1 MATPKTMEVA
11 KKAVFLA
18 MRFTRLDKLRR
29 EIPDPTP
36 MAPPIGYKKQPSMQ
50 ELIRDMIKNE
60 RIASE
65 LAAQG
70 IETFEEA
77 DDFDIPDDPVD
88 PSTPYEADFE
98 GDALQALQAIDDQH
112 NATPKIVHMGREYGS
127 VEEFVSANPEY
138 ASTTPTPHKG
148 GQGAQ
153 PGAAGAAGGLDAPGA
168 ANTPA
173 SDAPAAPGNKAF
185 FGFLQRG

>member
-18 MRFTRLDKLRR
+18 MRFTRLDKFRR

-65 LAAQG
+65 LASAG
-70 IETFEEA
+70 VETFEEA
-77 DDFDIPDDPVD
+77 DDFEIPDDPVD

-98 GDALQALQAIDDQH
+98 GDALQALQAIDDEH

-127 VEEFVSANPEY
+127 VEEFVAANPEF
-138 ASTTPTPHKG
+138 ASPPSPSQTQLRPEPTPHREG
-148 GQGAQ
+148 VGE
-153 PGAAGAAGGLDAPGA
+153 DVIAPGE
-168 ANTPA
+168 TPLPPARA
-173 SDAPAAPGNKAF
+173 SATSTMM
-185 FGFLQRG
+185 GFLRRG